1 VTTSTPAPPSDG
13 SNAAPTAEPRP
24 GATPEAASVGAVT
37 SEAITSEAVSFE
49 AVTAEAVTSDVGH
62 PNGDAAPRAVPRR
75 YHAAVW
81 SEPLIMELGRP
92 GRRGVFAPIVEPA
105 IAAMSGDAL
114 ELVPPAA
121 RRRTPPVLPELSEW
135 EVLRHYLRLSQQ
147 TLGMMGVSLF
157 GTCTM
162 KYNPAVSEALSRRPE
177 VREVHPLQAEETVQG
192 LLEVV
197 YRLDLALRELS
208 GMDRFVFQAGGGADA
223 SYLNACVTR
232 AYHDARGELSQRDEV
247 ITTIQAHPCNSAT
260 AAAAG
265 FKVITLPLEQ
275 QGYSS
280 LAALES
286 ALSERT
292 AALFVNNPDDMGIY
306 NPEITDWVAAVHR
319 VGGLCFYDHANFNG
333 VMGKIRAAELGFD
346 ACMFMLHKTFG
357 APKGGGGPAVGAYGC
372 SERLAPYLP
381 GPVVDFEDGRFRMV
395 EPAAGIGRVRE
406 YIGNFPQILKA
417 YAWVRAM
424 GAEGI
429 DEASDLSVLASNYM
443 DARLRRIPGVTR
455 SHPGLPGPRME
466 MSRYSLE
473 TLTRDTGVTA
483 VDVQNRMTDF
493 GIDAFWLS
501 HEPWVVPEPFTPEV
515 GETWSKEDIDEWLA
529 VLESVCR
536 EAYDDPETVRTAPHN
551 QAIHRPDASHL
562 DEPRGW
568 ATTWRAYRAKHAGS

>member
-1 VTTSTPAPPSDG
+1 
-13 SNAAPTAEPRP
+13 
-24 GATPEAASVGAVT
+24 
-37 SEAITSEAVSFE
+37 
-49 AVTAEAVTSDVGH
+49 VTAEV
-62 PNGDAAPRAVPRR
+62 AAEEVPGSAAKRPLPRR

-81 SEPLIMELGRP
+81 SEPLVMELGRP
-92 GRRGVFAPIVEPA
+92 SRRGVFAPEVEPA
-105 IAAMSGDAL
+105 IAELAGPA
-114 ELVPPAA
+114 EALVPAAA
-121 RRRTPPVLPELSEW
+121 RRRAAPVLPELSEW

-147 TLGMMGVSLF
+147 TLGMMGISLF

-162 KYNPAVSEALSRRPE
+162 KYNPALSESLSRLPE

-208 GMDRFVFQAGGGADA
+208 GMAQFVFQPGGGADA
-223 SYLNACVTR
+223 SYLQACITR
-232 AYHDARGELSQRDEV
+232 AYHDARGELSKRDEV

-265 FKVITLPLEQ
+265 FKVITLPLEEK
-275 QGYSS
+275 GYPS
-280 LAALES
+280 LDALQS

-306 NPEITDWVAAVHR
+306 NPEITAWVDAVHR
-319 VGGLCFYDHANFNG
+319 AGGLCFYDHANFNG

-381 GPVVDFEDGRFRMV
+381 GPVVALEDGRFRMV

-406 YIGNFPQILKA
+406 FIGNFPQIFKA

-429 DEASDLSVLASNYM
+429 SEASDLSVLSSNYM

-455 SHPGLPGPRME
+455 SHPSIPGPRME

-473 TLTRDTGVTA
+473 TLRQETGVTA

-501 HEPWVVPEPFTPEV
+501 HEPWLVPEPFTPEV
-515 GETWSKEDIDEWLA
+515 GETWSKEDMDEWLA
-529 VLESVCR
+529 VLEFVCR
-536 EAYDDPETVRTAPHN
+536 EAYEDPEPVRTAPHN
-551 QAIHRPDASHL
+551 QAVHRVDGRHL
-562 DEPRGW
+562 DEPGGW
-568 ATTWRAYRAKHAGS
+568 ATTWRAYRAKQGPTGDRCG